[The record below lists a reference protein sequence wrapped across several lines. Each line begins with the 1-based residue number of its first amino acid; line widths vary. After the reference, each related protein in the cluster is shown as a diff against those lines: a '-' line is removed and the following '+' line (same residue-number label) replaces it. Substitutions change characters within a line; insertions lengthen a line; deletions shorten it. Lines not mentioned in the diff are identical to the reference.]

1 MSRILRR
8 PMFRGGRGDS
18 RGTGITS
25 GLSYNNGGR
34 VGFSN
39 GGSYWDRIKAANSLF
54 FNNPNSPY
62 TVDTRKTFLGMDV
75 PGTGLAVDES
85 GEAIEIPKRN
95 FAEDMSW
102 LVGPGKFLKA
112 GGGGLNLIRQ
122 MGKYPKFPPGYRSGK
137 GDKYVD
143 PKLLSNEWY
152 MSKIRP
158 YLSGAK
164 ETLSGA
170 GSKIK
175 EFGTTGTIGTGL
187 GIWGLAE
194 LYDAWKNNRDA
205 LQVKKEETG
214 DPEIDPQIA
223 ALNDQIAELEKLL
236 LEQAKV
242 KKDKTLSKEEK
253 LAKIKEN
260 EEMFREVYGSG
271 VADEAST
278 MALSLAGKL
287 LKPGAT
293 VKSGFGEFF
302 EAEAGRPS
310 TRKKYLDAAAQAAIQ
325 SFLTGEKTMAEVDAY
340 LSKVTGGEKAKL
352 NILTDISK
360 GQSLNKRIADK
371 GGKYPTKTAAFKTE
385 LPLFLE
391 DNEIP
396 YKGITYT
403 DEEKVQLEGEDAKE
417 NVGEVFVDVD
427 KNVVFIVVL
436 ENGVLKKKYLN
447 K

>member
-1 MSRILRR
+1 
-8 PMFRGGRGDS
+8 
-18 RGTGITS
+18 
-25 GLSYNNGGR
+25 
-34 VGFSN
+34 
-39 GGSYWDRIKAANSLF
+39 
-54 FNNPNSPY
+54 
-62 TVDTRKTFLGMDV
+62 
-75 PGTGLAVDES
+75 
-85 GEAIEIPKRN
+85 
-95 FAEDMSW
+95 MSW
-102 LVGPGKFLKA
+102 LFGPGKFLKA
-112 GGGGLNLIRQ
+112 GGGGFNLIRQ

-137 GDKYVD
+137 LDKYVD

-175 EFGTTGTIGTGL
+175 EFGTTGAIGTVG
-187 GIWGLAE
+187 GGWGLAK
-194 LYDAWKNNRDA
+194 LYDMWKNNRDA

-242 KKDKTLSKEEK
+242 KKSKTLSKEEK
-253 LAKIKEN
+253 IAKIKEN

-271 VADEAST
+271 RGEDATA
-278 MALSLAGKL
+278 MLLNFAGKA
-287 LKPGAT
+287 LKPEAT
-293 VKSGFGEFF
+293 VKSAFGEFF
-302 EAEAGRPS
+302 EEEGKRPS
-310 TRKKYLDAAAQAAIQ
+310 ERKKYKDAAAQAAIQ

-340 LSKVTGGEKAKL
+340 MSKVMGGEKAKAKL
-352 NILTDISK
+352 LTDIAKSE
-360 GQSLNKRIADK
+360 SLNKRISDK
-371 GGKYPTKTAAFKTE
+371 AGKYTTKTAAFKGE

-396 YKGITYT
+396 YKGITYA
-403 DEEKVQLEGEDAKE
+403 EEEDVDLTGEKATE

-436 ENGVLKKKYLN
+436 EDGVIKKKYLN
-447 K
+447 R

>member
-8 PMFRGGRGDS
+8 PMFRGGRVDS

-25 GLSYNNGGR
+25 GLSYAK
-34 VGFSN
+34 
-39 GGSYWDRIKAANSLF
+39 GGSVNTPKRGLVDGPGGYGGKDPFSQFIDPYFDR
-54 FNNPNSPY
+54 FNKWIGNVHPEGY
-62 TVDTRKTFLGMDV
+62 V
-75 PGTGLAVDES
+75 PQP
-85 GEAIEIPKRN
+85 IPQRN

-102 LVGPGKFLKA
+102 LFGPGKFLKA
-112 GGGGLNLIRQ
+112 GGGGFNLIRQ

-137 GDKYVD
+137 LDKYVD

-175 EFGTTGTIGTGL
+175 EFGTTGAIGTVG
-187 GIWGLAE
+187 GGWGLAK
-194 LYDAWKNNRDA
+194 LYDMWKNNRDA

-242 KKDKTLSKEEK
+242 KKSKTLSKEEK
-253 LAKIKEN
+253 IAKIKEN

-271 VADEAST
+271 RGEDATA
-278 MALSLAGKL
+278 MLLNFAGKA
-287 LKPGAT
+287 LKPEAT
-293 VKSGFGEFF
+293 VKSAFGEFF
-302 EAEAGRPS
+302 EEEGKRPS
-310 TRKKYLDAAAQAAIQ
+310 ERKKYKDAAAQAAIQ

-340 LSKVTGGEKAKL
+340 MSKVMGGEKAKAKL
-352 NILTDISK
+352 LTDIAKSE
-360 GQSLNKRIADK
+360 SLNKRISDK
-371 GGKYPTKTAAFKTE
+371 AGKYTTKTAAFKGE

-396 YKGITYT
+396 YKGITYA
-403 DEEKVQLEGEDAKE
+403 EEEDVDLTGEKATE

-436 ENGVLKKKYLN
+436 EDGVIKKKYLN
-447 K
+447 R